1 MKVTLVINEM
11 QSAAVEAA
19 GQAKSHLK
27 KKGIDAYVIE
37 SIDRSSMQAV
47 SYDRPD
53 LIIALGGDGTLLR
66 AFHLFEH
73 ALAPLMGINFG
84 KMGFLSGAL
93 SKDLIE
99 AIDYA
104 LSPDRHIEIRALL
117 DVTVNFDASADPLHA
132 TALNEVVIGR
142 GRNARVIATSLTIN
156 GHDIYTLR
164 GDGLIV
170 ATATGSTAYAL
181 SAGGPV
187 VSPGYR
193 GMVIV
198 PLASHTLVQRAI
210 VTAPDDQAA
219 ITFPEEFKSQEALF
233 VDGRVLD
240 TKGAGIVSIAVTP
253 STQKLELIKLNSRL
267 FYDTVSQNFFAG
279 E

>member
-1 MKVTLVINEM
+1 MKVALVINEK
-11 QSAAVEAA
+11 QNAAVEAA
-19 GQAKSHLK
+19 GLAKTHLEN
-27 KKGIDAYVIE
+27 KGIAAYIVNSFE
-37 SIDRSSMQAV
+37 QSLVQVASLDG
-47 SYDRPD
+47 PD
-53 LIIALGGDGTLLR
+53 LIIALGGDGTLLK

-93 SKDLIE
+93 AKDLFD

-104 LSPDRHIEIRALL
+104 LSPDCHKETRTLL
-117 DVTVNFDASADPLHA
+117 DVTVTSDAESEPLHA
-132 TALNEVVIGR
+132 TVLNEVVIGR
-142 GRNARVIATSLTIN
+142 NQIARVIATSLTIN

-164 GDGLIV
+164 GDGLII

-181 SAGGPV
+181 SAGGPII
-187 VSPGYR
+187 SPGYE

-210 VTAPDDQAA
+210 VTAPDDRAMVA
-219 ITFPEEFKSQEALF
+219 FPEEFKSQKMIL

-240 TKGAGIVSIAVTP
+240 IAGAKITSIEVAP
-253 STQKLELIKLNSRL
+253 STQKLELIKLDSRL

-279 E
+279 G